1 MSKLSTV
8 KKAPKSSKSMTEAVK
23 AIRVESG
30 IKAGKE
36 STILGKGL
44 SANLRGG

>member
-8 KKAPKSSKSMTEAVK
+8 KKAPKSTKSMTEAVK

-36 STILGKGL
+36 APATKGPILM
-44 SANLRGG
+44 LRGG